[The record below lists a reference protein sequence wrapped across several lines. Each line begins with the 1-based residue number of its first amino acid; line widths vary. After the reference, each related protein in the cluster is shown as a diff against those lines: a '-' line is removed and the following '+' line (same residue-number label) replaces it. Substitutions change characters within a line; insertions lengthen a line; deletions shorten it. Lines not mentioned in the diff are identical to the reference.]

1 MNIKERKIEL
11 RKRMNKLRA
20 SLTPSERKAKTDDIN
35 RALLREVM
43 RKLESGRTSGR
54 KPTLFTYM
62 PHKTEADITPVM
74 EACWEQKY
82 RVVISKSIPEL
93 RQMRLHEVFSYEDME
108 PGAWGIREPLD
119 TQPLV
124 RDIGEVDVVLVPG
137 LAFDLAFGR
146 LGYGG
151 GYYDRYM
158 QRYVRA
164 NRPKPYLIAA
174 AFELQIVPE
183 VPLGLFDFRVHHIVT
198 EARSVTAPASNGDGS
213 ENQ

>member
-1 MNIKERKIEL
+1 VNIKERKIEL
-11 RKRMNKLRA
+11 RKRMAKLRA
-20 SLTPSERKAKTDDIN
+20 SLTPAERKAKTADIN
-35 RALLREVM
+35 RTLLREIM
-43 RKLESGRTSGR
+43 HRLESVRTSGR

-62 PHKTEADITPVM
+62 PYKSEADITPVM
-74 EACWEQKY
+74 EACWEKQY
-82 RVVISKSIPEL
+82 RVVIPKSIPEL
-93 RQMRLHEVFSYEDME
+93 RQMRLHEVSSYEDIAT
-108 PGAWGIREPLD
+108 GAWGIREPLD
-119 TQPLV
+119 TLPLV
-124 RDIGEVDVVLVPG
+124 QDIGEVDVVLVPG

-183 VPLGLFDFRVHHIVT
+183 VPLGIFDFRVHHIVT
-198 EARSVTAPASNGDGS
+198 EARSITAPILTDDGS
-213 ENQ
+213 EK